1 MSYGSYTAAV
11 KHLTMVSIVLTVL
24 VAIGAAIFVTNRQ
37 AEDDRLAQ
45 LLHSDSIT
53 DNLAAIELLEHYSF
67 ENLLLR
73 LKPILNTQSEASI
86 KAQSM
91 LVSRAFKEDRVDDLD
106 PQHIDEDLYDAAL
119 WWASET
125 HQTDP
130 QFDSIT
136 FQLIA
141 IDAEASPWIRRL
153 AALHCET
160 ITSSTQE
167 DLISMAPHDRD
178 GSVLL
183 TVLAIERHIPNEM
196 LPSLIDTWA
205 NSYDLELQA
214 SSILLASLSGNTIPE
229 ISSSNSFLATISTIS
244 TEKHG
249 ALAWRSI
256 HLENGMIH
264 PDIALTGLI
273 VDESRF
279 MPILIDSARA
289 GMWVHP
295 DHPIELARR
304 FAPNVSALIPSALL
318 DQEESRDKWWSL
330 FACGLLQEQ
339 R

>member
-1 MSYGSYTAAV
+1 
-11 KHLTMVSIVLTVL
+11 MVSIVLTVL
-24 VAIGAAIFVTNRQ
+24 IAICTAIFITNRQ
-37 AEDDRLAQ
+37 AEEDRLAQ
-45 LLHSDSIT
+45 LLRSDSIT
-53 DNLAAIELLEHYSF
+53 DNLAAIELLEHHSY

-73 LKPILNTQSEASI
+73 FKPILNTRSEASI

-91 LVSRAFKEDRVDDLD
+91 LVSRAFKEDRVNDLD
-106 PQHIDEDLYDAAL
+106 PQLIDEDLYDAAL

-125 HQTDP
+125 HKTDP

-136 FQLIA
+136 FHQIA
-141 IDAEASPWIRRL
+141 TDAEASPWIRRL
-153 AALHCET
+153 AALQCKT
-160 ITSSTQE
+160 VTSSTQE

-183 TVLAIERHIPNEM
+183 TVLAIDRHIPDEM
-196 LPSLIDTWA
+196 LPTLVDTWA
-205 NSYDLELQA
+205 NSYDLELQTA
-214 SSILLASLSGNTIPE
+214 SILLASLSGNTIPD
-229 ISSSNSFLATISTIS
+229 ISSSNSYLATISTIC

-249 ALAWRSI
+249 ILAWRSI
-256 HLENGMIH
+256 HLKHGMIH
-264 PDIALTGLI
+264 PDIALAGLI

-289 GMWVHP
+289 KLWLHP

-304 FAPNVSALIPSALL
+304 FAPKVSALIPSTLL
-318 DQEESRDKWWSL
+318 DHEESRDKWWSL